1 MPDLSIVIFAYNE
14 AENIGPVIAELRQWL
29 LAHEPDTEIVLV
41 DDGSNDGTS
50 EAASQALVNFA
61 GSVQRHPNN
70 RGIGA
75 ALKTG
80 VRAATGTWVTFL
92 PADGQI
98 PPSAIGTLRERAR
111 SEDRDLVLSVYD
123 RRDDGWHRKVLSW
136 GVRMLILLLHGVRLR
151 SEGPYLF
158 KRALFNAET
167 LHSDSFFLNFE
178 YPIQMLRQR
187 HKISVVTIP
196 CRQRR
201 AGHSKSANTRQAWLV
216 ARDLV
221 ALRLRR
227 WQSRPGSA
235 KVTR

>member
-1 MPDLSIVIFAYNE
+1 MPDLSIVVFAYNE

-41 DDGSNDGTS
+41 DDGSSDNTRE
-50 EAASQALVNFA
+50 EAARALVNFP
-61 GSVQRHPNN
+61 GSVQRHANN

-98 PPSAIGTLRERAR
+98 PPFAIGTLRERAL
-111 SEDRDLVLSVYD
+111 SDDCDLVLSVYD

-136 GVRMLILLLHGVRLR
+136 GVRVLILLLHGVRLR

-158 KRALFNAET
+158 KRALFDADV
-167 LHSDSFFLNFE
+167 LQSDSFFLNFE

-187 HKISVVTIP
+187 RKVSVVTIP
-196 CRQRR
+196 CRKRR
-201 AGHSKSANTRQAWLV
+201 AGYSKSANTRQAWHV

-221 ALRLRR
+221 ALRLRTLR
-227 WQSRPGSA
+227 LGRANSSSNP
-235 KVTR
+235 